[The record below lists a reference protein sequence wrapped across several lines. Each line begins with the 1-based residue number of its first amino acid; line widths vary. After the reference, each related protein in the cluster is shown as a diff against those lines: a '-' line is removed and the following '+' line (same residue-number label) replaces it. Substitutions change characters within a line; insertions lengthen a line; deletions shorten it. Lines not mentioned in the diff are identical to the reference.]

1 MRDQATLKRMGKDHC
16 SLWPTGSLDS
26 QHKTSSLYP
35 MMKRL
40 TVATIIVITGF
51 VSTSTSIICMRQLA
65 ALVGNSILITS
76 MIIGLLM
83 LGLAYGFKRS
93 HHCIIVNRH
102 ILVRSLLIAAA
113 FTGIG
118 LSYYF
123 IFFFFHIIEKYIF
136 TNSFIALLFYL
147 IVIMT
152 PLMYYLGKVFIIT
165 MNFYTSPQ
173 GTIAKV
179 LYLGAIGGFLGSI
192 ITAPVFMH
200 FAGVQATTLINC
212 VLLILAALS
221 LGYIKVTLIN
231 NVVFIISALSIIFS
245 LNYQEIKM
253 SILSSNEYSNYM
265 LAKDYITDDNRFGTV
280 FSINHSASAFS
291 EKGNQKGFSYI
302 EKIKE
307 LLFKQLNFRNK
318 NILVLGAGAFSIS
331 ASDAHNNQFV
341 YVDIDPNLKEIV
353 ENHIAKVNGEFIASD
368 ARLFLRKNMTKFD
381 VIISDVYSH
390 KRTIPQH
397 LITKEYFSLVAQNT
411 KPNGLAIFNIIMN
424 PFLKDAYSIKIDN
437 TIRSVFDFCT
447 TTTLGYSEFLT
458 NVLYVCDLDKKKKT
472 SNIYT
477 DNNSSVLDA
486 LFD

>member
-1 MRDQATLKRMGKDHC
+1 MKMMGKERGPLWQTR
-16 SLWPTGSLDS
+16 SLGS
-26 QHKTSSLYP
+26 QHKMDPLYHI
-35 MMKRL
+35 MKRF
-40 TVATIIVITGF
+40 TVTALIIIIGF
-51 VSTSTSIICMRQLA
+51 VSTSSSIICMRQLA
-65 ALVGNSILITS
+65 ALVGNSILVTS

-83 LGLAYGFKRS
+83 LGLGYGFKRS
-93 HHCIIVNRH
+93 QHCIIVNRH
-102 ILVRSLLIAAA
+102 ILIRSLLIAAA
-113 FTGIG
+113 FIGIG

-123 IFFFFHIIEKYIF
+123 IFLFFHIIEKYIF
-136 TNSFIALLFYL
+136 THSSIALLFYL
-147 IVIMT
+147 IVIIA
-152 PLMYYLGKVFIIT
+152 PLMYYLGKAFTIT
-165 MNFYTSPQ
+165 VNFYISQQ
-173 GTIAKV
+173 GTLAKV

-192 ITAPVFMH
+192 ITAPVLMH

-212 VLLILAALS
+212 ALLVLAALS
-221 LGYIKVTLIN
+221 LDYLKVTLTN
-231 NVVFIISALSIIFS
+231 NMVVIIAAISIIFS
-245 LNYQEIKM
+245 LNYQEMKM
-253 SILSSNEYSNYM
+253 NILSSNEYSNYI

-307 LLFKQLNFRNK
+307 LLFKQLDFRNK

-331 ASDAHNNQFV
+331 TCDTHNNQFV

-353 ENHIAKVNGEFIASD
+353 ENHVAARVNGEFIAAD
-368 ARLFLRKNMTKFD
+368 ARLFLRKNIAKFD

-424 PFLKDAYSIKIDN
+424 PLLKDAYSIKIDN
-437 TIRSVFDFCT
+437 TIRSVFEFCT
-447 TTTLGYSEFLT
+447 TTALGYSEFLT
-458 NVLYVCDLDKKKKT
+458 NVLYVCDLDKKKKI

-477 DNNSSVLDA
+477 DNNSTALDS
-486 LFD
+486 LLD